1 MKTKN
6 AVSYQD
12 NEILTTKTADYQLAV
27 LPLDNKTWKEAD
39 KCEAVLTL
47 ELEGEK
53 RTFRG
58 VITLTAI
65 QKKEVKQ

>member
-1 MKTKN
+1 MSQE
-6 AVSYQD
+6 V
-12 NEILTTKTADYQLAV
+12 LTTKTADYQLAV
-27 LPLDNKTWKEAD
+27 LPLDNKDWRTAD

-47 ELEGEK
+47 QLEGEK

-65 QKKEVKQ
+65 QKEARK